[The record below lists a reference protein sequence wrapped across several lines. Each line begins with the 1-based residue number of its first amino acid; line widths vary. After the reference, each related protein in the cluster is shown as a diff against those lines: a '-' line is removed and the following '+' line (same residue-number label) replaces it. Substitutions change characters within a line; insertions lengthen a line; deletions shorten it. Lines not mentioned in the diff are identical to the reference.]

1 MSTKT
6 SKTTPGPQPVGSDL
20 PFKRVLPEKDAMR
33 LSQPASAA
41 ADPQPRHQ
49 RARRI
54 VLPAIGTVQNAD
66 VKLRQFQTPVFD
78 DCSTG
83 IIILHWSRQIGK
95 SYTLAAWAVDRL
107 IKQLGRH
114 ETWLI
119 TVLSNSRDNGGE
131 FVLKCQQ
138 ACTRVGVAMES
149 CDVSP
154 DLKYDNMRMEVR
166 IKYTQ
171 KNQPERIGRIKVLAA
186 NPRTAR
192 GFSGDLILDE
202 FAFHENSNA
211 IWEAA
216 EPILSANPQFL
227 CRIASTGNGK
237 HNMFYRMCAGEG
249 PVNGQFFFSTGG
261 FRVSRV
267 TRTGAW
273 EMGVPV
279 FDANTRQPIPPADA
293 RAQALDKRAYDQN
306 YECQFNDENMCLL
319 THELIQQ
326 AERPGL
332 AIDHQAWSAATLDR
346 LRRAEGPLHAG
357 QDVGRH
363 RDLSVIAIVEKTGA
377 QRRLLALLRMAGLR
391 LPRQQEQL
399 APLFALPRFRG
410 ISIDMTG
417 LGLGLVEYAQEKWRT
432 RVRGINFSRTEPIN
446 DHLRAEGRAVE
457 TARVTE
463 NLATDLL
470 AHFEHRTLTL
480 EVQLDAEALE
490 DLRKPE
496 RLVSPGGRVSIAA
509 TRTEAGHAD
518 HFWALALALRD
529 AAATTGPVA
538 FSPLPH
544 SRPTLG
550 NFGMGRVKTQV
561 CL

>member
-1 MSTKT
+1 MKSSAKKIKAKPADPAP
-6 SKTTPGPQPVGSDL
+6 SVPPTTPD
-20 PFKRVLPEKDAMR
+20 
-33 LSQPASAA
+33 QPAPLSRS
-41 ADPQPRHQ
+41 P
-49 RARRI
+49 
-54 VLPAIGTVQNAD
+54 LPGELGVGLLN
-66 VKLRQFQTPVFD
+66 LRQYQSPVFD
-78 DCSTG
+78 DHKSG
-83 IIILHWSRQIGK
+83 ILILHWSRQIGK
-95 SYTLAAWAVDRL
+95 SHTLAAWCVDRL
-107 IKQLGRH
+107 FRQLAKND
-114 ETWLI
+114 TWLI
-119 TVLSNSRDNGGE
+119 TVLSNSRENGGE
-131 FVLKCQQ
+131 FVLKCQAVCNQ
-138 ACTRVGVAMES
+138 LGILMKTTDQSA
-149 CDVSP
+149 
-154 DLKYDNMRMEVR
+154 DLKYENMRMEVR
-166 IKYTQ
+166 VSFMSV
-171 KNQPERIGRIKVLAA
+171 KNTERTGRIKVLAA

-216 EPILSANPQFL
+216 EPILSANPEFL

-237 HNMFYRMCAGEG
+237 YNMFYRMCAGEG
-249 PVNGQFFFSTGG
+249 PVNGQCFSSTSG

-273 EMGVPV
+273 EMGVKIY
-279 FDANTRQPIPPADA
+279 DANTRQPITPEAA

-332 AIDHQAWSAATLDR
+332 AIDHQAWSAATFDR
-346 LRRAEGPLHAG
+346 LQRAEGTLHAG

-363 RDLSVIAIVEKTGA
+363 RDLSVIAVIEKLGQQKKVIA
-377 QRRLLALLRMAGLR
+377 MLRMSGMR
-391 LPRQQEQL
+391 LPDQQRQL
-399 APLFALPRFRG
+399 DSLFKLPRFRG
-410 ISIDMTG
+410 ITIDMTG

-432 RVRGINFSRTEPIN
+432 RVRGLNFSRTEPIN
-446 DHLRAEGRAVE
+446 DHLRAEGRAAE

-470 AHFEHRTLTL
+470 AHFEHRTITL
-480 EVQLDAEALE
+480 EVSLDAEALE

-529 AAATTGPVA
+529 AASTSAPVA

-544 SRPTLG
+544 PRPTLG
-550 NFGMGRVKTQV
+550 NFGMGRVTARV